1 MGEEVYDEDSKGN
14 VSVLNETLDVYNN
27 DTVPPEILFQQNLTV
42 ILVYSALFVVAAVGN
57 LTVFI
62 SLFRSRHRKSRISLM
77 IRHLAIADLIVT
89 FIMIPIEVSDLKTFP
104 TARLLRHLW
113 TNLPPESRPSKIY
126 TAIFVRQLQRR
137 FSHNAFNWN

>member
-1 MGEEVYDEDSKGN
+1 MSNIVIMGDLIVNESD
-14 VSVLNETLDVYNN
+14 LNETLYGSYMESN
-27 DTVPPEILFQQNLTV
+27 DTVPPDILFHQNLTV

-89 FIMIPIEVSDLKTFP
+89 FIMIPIEVSF
-104 TARLLRHLW
+104 
-113 TNLPPESRPSKIY
+113 
-126 TAIFVRQLQRR
+126 
-137 FSHNAFNWN
+137 AFHFY